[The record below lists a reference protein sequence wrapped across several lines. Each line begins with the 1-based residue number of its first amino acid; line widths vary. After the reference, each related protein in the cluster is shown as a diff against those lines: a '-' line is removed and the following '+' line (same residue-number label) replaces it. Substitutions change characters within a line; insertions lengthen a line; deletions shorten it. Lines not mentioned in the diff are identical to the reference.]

1 MPKVKTPNTRGSNTK
16 KTKESMLKRLKQEDR
31 EMRRNLIIDAAQ
43 KIFGIKTYDRTSMR
57 EIAKEAGMA
66 VSSIYT
72 YFENQETLFVQA
84 SLRET
89 NVLLDELESMVSKEP
104 EISIEQFMNR
114 YLDFY
119 IDHENH
125 WRMITHFF
133 LFGNISQDASRH
145 INKIARRILNI
156 FDTIFEKMHYAG
168 DVRLLSHA
176 FFSCLSGILISFR
189 KYPGRD
195 DDEIR
200 GHMKRVAGIVRKMLM
215 LYIDAD
221 LLHSKK
227 GTKDQSP
234 CSA

>member
-1 MPKVKTPNTRGSNTK
+1 MQKTGTLTK
-16 KTKESMLKRLKQEDR
+16 LKQEDR
-31 EMRRNLIIDAAQ
+31 ELRKNIIIDAAQ
-43 KIFGIKTYDRTSMR
+43 KIFGSKTYDRASMR
-57 EIAKEAGMA
+57 EIAKQAGMA

-84 SLRET
+84 ILRET
-89 NVLLDELESMVSKEP
+89 NQLLDEMEIMVSQET
-104 EISIEQFMNR
+104 EIDIEKLMNR

-133 LFGNISQDASRH
+133 LFGNIGFDASK
-145 INKIARRILNI
+145 NLNNVARRILNI
-156 FDTIFEKMHYAG
+156 FDTIFIKMNYDG

-189 KYPGRD
+189 KYPGRT

-200 GHMKRVAGIVRKMLM
+200 THMKRVGAIIRGML
-215 LYIDAD
+215 LPYV
-221 LLHSKK
+221 
-227 GTKDQSP
+227 QSCISVP
-234 CSA
+234 HPPKLP

>member
-1 MPKVKTPNTRGSNTK
+1 MEKISTLTK
-16 KTKESMLKRLKQEDR
+16 LKQEDR
-31 EMRRNLIIDAAQ
+31 ELRKNLIIDAAQ
-43 KIFGIKTYDRTSMR
+43 KIFGSKTYDRASMR

-84 SLRET
+84 ILRET
-89 NVLLDELESMVSKEP
+89 NQLLDEMDIMVSE
-104 EISIEQFMNR
+104 EIDIDIEKLMNR

-133 LFGNISQDASRH
+133 LFGNISPEASKSL
-145 INKIARRILNI
+145 NNVARRILNI
-156 FDTIFEKMHYAG
+156 FDIIFTKMNYEG

-189 KYPGRD
+189 KYPGRT

-200 GHMKRVAGIVRKMLM
+200 AHMKRVGGIIRGML
-215 LYIDAD
+215 LPYIQTGISTPEA
-221 LLHSKK
+221 H
-227 GTKDQSP
+227 QS
-234 CSA
+234 

>member
-1 MPKVKTPNTRGSNTK
+1 MPKIKISNTREPNTQ
-16 KTKESMLKRLKQEDR
+16 KTEESMLKKLKQEER
-31 EMRRNLIIDAAQ
+31 EIRRNLIIDAAQ

-89 NVLLDELESMVSKEP
+89 NVLLDELESMVSRES
-104 EISIEQFMNR
+104 EINIEQFMNR

-133 LFGNISQDASRH
+133 LFGNISQEASRR
-145 INKIARRILNI
+145 INKVARRILNV

-168 DVRLLSHA
+168 DVRLLSHT

-200 GHMKRVAGIVRKMLM
+200 EHMKRIAGMVRKMLM

-221 LLHSKK
+221 LLTAKES
-227 GTKDQSP
+227 S
-234 CSA
+234 